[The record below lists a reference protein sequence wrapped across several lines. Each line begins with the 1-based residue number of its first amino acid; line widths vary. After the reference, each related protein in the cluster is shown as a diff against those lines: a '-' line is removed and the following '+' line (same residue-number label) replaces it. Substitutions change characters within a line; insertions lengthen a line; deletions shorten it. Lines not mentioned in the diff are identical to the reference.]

1 MIVFDCL
8 NLQKRL
14 WTSNFESL
22 KFADFHFFKWTKIPF
37 GFNANEWEPLIH
49 LIKRFFNSWISL
61 WFNNWYKM
69 EDDFSFIF
77 SYDLSGQESWYHDDI
92 KGKLSHF
99 GLLWIFRARIVFL
112 RFSSFRKK
120 IRILLYIDFW
130 PFCLWIFTQ
139 KFLIYYINIIRI
151 FAPKTVFPHLGQKNP
166 DSKDFFT
173 LTSFNFE
180 FFAPKLFVYLILHR
194 YIFFFLVKIRIY

>member
-1 MIVFDCL
+1 MIEFDCL
-8 NLQKRL
+8 NLKKRL

-99 GLLWIFRARIVFL
+99 RLLWIFLARIVFL
-112 RFSSFRKK
+112 RFCSFRKK
-120 IRILLYIDFW
+120 
-130 PFCLWIFTQ
+130 
-139 KFLIYYINIIRI
+139 
-151 FAPKTVFPHLGQKNP
+151 NP
-166 DSKDFFT
+166 DFVIYRF
-173 LTSFNFE
+173 LTFLSLNFH
-180 FFAPKLFVYLILHR
+180 AKILDLLHQ
-194 YIFFFLVKIRIY
+194 